1 MLNPQAWGLGG
12 GMLAVPSGF
21 GLNGP
26 CYDPATLALIT
37 TAASTAA
44 SYAGTIGTIA
54 TVAGTGLSA
63 MGTLASGKAAQQ
75 AANYQAAQ
83 LDMKGKDELAQ
94 GQQEAEQ
101 YRRKKQLALST
112 LQSRAAAS
120 GFEATDPTNL
130 KLAEDITE
138 HGELQEGLAMYGG
151 KSRREGLEA
160 QARGK
165 RFEGKA
171 ERIGSYYK
179 AGATIL
185 GGVASIADKYAPR
198 PKSKSDYLYG

>member
-1 MLNPQAWGLGG
+1 MMKVRSWAPQ
-12 GMLAVPSGF
+12 
-21 GLNGP
+21 P
-26 CYDPATLALIT
+26 CYDPATLAMISVGAT
-37 TAASTAA
+37 I
-44 SYAGTIGTIA
+44 AGTAVSTI
-54 TVAGTGLSA
+54 
-63 MGTLASGKAAQQ
+63 GTLASGRAAQQ

-83 LDMKGKDELAQ
+83 MDMKGKEELAQ

-120 GFEATDPTNL
+120 GFEATDPT
-130 KLAEDITE
+130 ITE

>member
-1 MLNPQAWGLGG
+1 MMKVRSWAPQ
-12 GMLAVPSGF
+12 
-21 GLNGP
+21 P
-26 CYDPATLALIT
+26 CYDPATLAMISVGAT
-37 TAASTAA
+37 I
-44 SYAGTIGTIA
+44 AGTAVSTI
-54 TVAGTGLSA
+54 
-63 MGTLASGKAAQQ
+63 GTLASGRATQQ

-83 LDMKGKDELAQ
+83 LDMKGKEELAQ